1 MILIGENIQILSKAI
16 SEALADRRA
25 GPLQELAAKQA
36 EASVH
41 WIDLN
46 IGPARKNSAETMSW
60 LVNAIQEVVELP
72 LSLDTTNPV
81 AMEAGLA
88 LCRRKALINSASGT
102 QDSKERMLP
111 LAVKFNAN
119 VVVSVLN
126 DAGIPS
132 DAAARAESVMETIEY
147 ANGLGIPNEDIWV
160 DPILMPVGV
169 GQQDIL
175 EVVEFVGILPDIAP
189 GVKSTIGLS
198 NVSNGAPRHLRHI
211 INQVMMV
218 VLEQAGLYSAIV
230 DSFDRDLIDLN
241 SGKKQEIIAII
252 KKVMDGEDL
261 NMNAMSQVERDY
273 YKTARVIMGRDLYSP
288 SWLEI

>member
-1 MILIGENIQILSKAI
+1 MILIGENIQILSKVV
-16 SEALADRRA
+16 SEALVGRQA
-25 GPLQELAAKQA
+25 GPLQELARKQA
-36 EASVH
+36 EAGMH

-46 IGPARKNSAETMSW
+46 IGPARKDPTETMTW
-60 LVNAIQEVVELP
+60 LVDAIQEVVELP
-72 LSLDTTNPV
+72 LSLDTTNPM

-88 LCRRKALINSASGT
+88 LCRQKALINSASGT

-119 VVVSVLN
+119 VVISVLN
-126 DAGIPS
+126 DDGIPS
-132 DAAARAESVMETIEY
+132 DAAARAESIMETIDY
-147 ANGLGIPNEDIWV
+147 ANSLGIPNEDIWV

-175 EVVEFVGILPDIAP
+175 ETVEFVRMLPDIVP
-189 GVKSTIGLS
+189 GAKSTIGLS

-211 INQVMMV
+211 INQVMLV

-252 KKVMDGEDL
+252 QQVMDGEDL
-261 NMNAMSQVERDY
+261 DMRAMSQEERDY
-273 YKTARVIMGRDLYSP
+273 YKTARVIMGHDLYSP

>member
-1 MILIGENIQILSKAI
+1 MILIGENIQILSKAV
-16 SEALADRRA
+16 SEALAGRQA
-25 GPLQELAAKQA
+25 GPLQELAVSQA
-36 EASVH
+36 QAGVH

-46 IGPARKNSAETMSW
+46 IGPARKNPTETMGW

-111 LAVKFNAN
+111 LTAKFGAN
-119 VVVSVLN
+119 VVISVLN
-126 DAGIPS
+126 DGGIPS
-132 DAAARAESVMETIEY
+132 DAAARAESIMETIEY
-147 ANGLGIPNEDIWV
+147 ANGLGIPTEDIWV

-175 EVVEFVGILPDIAP
+175 EVVEFVRMLPDIAP

-211 INQVMMV
+211 LNQVMMV
-218 VLEQAGLYSAIV
+218 ILEQAGLYSAIV
-230 DSFDRDLIDLN
+230 DSFDRDLV
-241 SGKKQEIIAII
+241 EINAGRKPQIVSII
-252 KKVMDGEDL
+252 QKVMDGEELD
-261 NMNAMSQVERDY
+261 MKSMSPVEKDY
-273 YKTARVIMGRDLYSP
+273 YKTARVMMGRELYSP

>member
-1 MILIGENIQILSKAI
+1 MILIGENIQILSKAV
-16 SEALADRRA
+16 SEALAGRQA
-25 GPLQELAAKQA
+25 APLQELASKQA
-36 EASVH
+36 EAGVH

-46 IGPARKNSAETMSW
+46 IGPARKNPAETMGW

-81 AMEAGLA
+81 AMEAGLV
-88 LCRRKALINSASGT
+88 LCSRKALINSASGT

-111 LAVKFNAN
+111 LAAKFSAN

-132 DAAARAESVMETIEY
+132 DAAARAESIMETVEY
-147 ANGLGIPNEDIWV
+147 ANSLGIPNEDIWV

-175 EVVEFVGILPDIAP
+175 EVVEFVRMLPDIAP

-211 INQVMMV
+211 LNQVMMV
-218 VLEQAGLYSAIV
+218 ILEQAGLYSAIV
-230 DSFDRDLIDLN
+230 DSFDRDLVDLN
-241 SGKKQEIIAII
+241 AGRKQEIIAII
-252 KKVMDGEDL
+252 KQVMDGGDL
-261 NMNAMSQVERDY
+261 DMKAMSQVERDY

>member
-1 MILIGENIQILSKAI
+1 MILIGENIQILSKAV
-16 SEALADRRA
+16 SEALAGREAR
-25 GPLQELAAKQA
+25 PLQELASKQA
-36 EASVH
+36 EAGAH

-46 IGPARKNSAETMSW
+46 IGPARKNPTETMSW
-60 LVNAIQEVVELP
+60 LVNAIQEAVDLP

-88 LCRRKALINSASGT
+88 VCRRKPLINSAAGT

-111 LAVKFNAN
+111 LARKYGAN
-119 VVVSVLN
+119 VVISVLN

-132 DAAARAESVMETIEY
+132 DAASRAESIMETIDY
-147 ANGLGIPNEDIWV
+147 ANSLGIPTEDIWV

-175 EVVEFVGILPDIAP
+175 EVLEFVRMLPDIAP

-198 NVSNGAPRHLRHI
+198 NVSNGAPPHLRHI
-211 INQVMMV
+211 LNQVMMV
-218 VLEQAGLYSAIV
+218 ALEKAGLYSAIV
-230 DSFDRDLIDLN
+230 DSFDQDLISLN
-241 SGKKQEIIAII
+241 NGNKAEIIALIQQ
-252 KKVMDGEDL
+252 VMEGGTL
-261 NMNAMSQVERDY
+261 GVAAMSPVERNY
-273 YKTARVIMGRDLYSP
+273 YKTARVIMGRELYSP

>member
-1 MILIGENIQILSKAI
+1 MILIGENIQIISKAV
-16 SEALADRRA
+16 SEALAGRQA
-25 GPLQELAAKQA
+25 VPLQELASKQA
-36 EASVH
+36 EAGVH

-46 IGPARKNSAETMSW
+46 IGPARKNPTETMSW
-60 LVNAIQEVVELP
+60 LVNAIQEVVTLP

-88 LCRRKALINSASGT
+88 LCKQKALINSASGA

-111 LAVKFNAN
+111 LAVKFSAN
-119 VVVSVLN
+119 VVISVLN

-132 DAAARAESVMETIEY
+132 DAAARAESIMETVEY
-147 ANGLGIPNEDIWV
+147 ANNLGISTEDIWV

-175 EVVEFVGILPDIAP
+175 EVIEFVRMLPDIAP

-211 INQVMMV
+211 LNQVMMV
-218 VLEQAGLYSAIV
+218 ILEQAGLYSAIV
-230 DSFDRDLIDLN
+230 DSFDQDLIDLN
-241 SGKKQEIIAII
+241 SGKKQEIISII

-261 NMNAMSQVERDY
+261 DMKAMSQVERDY
-273 YKTARVIMGRDLYSP
+273 YKTARVIMGRELYSP

>member
-1 MILIGENIQILSKAI
+1 MILIGENIQILSKAV
-16 SEALADRRA
+16 SEALAGRQA
-25 GPLQELAAKQA
+25 APLQELAGKQA
-36 EASVH
+36 EAGVH

-46 IGPARKNSAETMSW
+46 IGPARKNPAETMTW
-60 LVNAIQEVVELP
+60 LVNAIQEVVKLP
-72 LSLDTTNPV
+72 LSLDTTNPL

-88 LCRRKALINSASGT
+88 LCRQKPLINSASGT

-111 LAVKFNAN
+111 LAAKFKAN

-132 DAAARAESVMETIEY
+132 DAAARAESIMETVDY

-175 EVVEFVGILPDIAP
+175 EVVEFVRMLPDIAP

-241 SGKKQEIIAII
+241 SGKKQGIIAII
-252 KKVMDGEDL
+252 KQVMDGEDL
-261 NMNAMSQVERDY
+261 DMKAMSQEERDY

>member
-1 MILIGENIQILSKAI
+1 MILIGENIQILSKAV
-16 SEALADRRA
+16 SEALAGRQA
-25 GPLQELAAKQA
+25 GLLQELAVKQA
-36 EASVH
+36 EAGVH

-46 IGPARKNSAETMSW
+46 IGPARKNPTETMGW
-60 LVNAIQEVVELP
+60 LVNAIQEVVDLP

-111 LAVKFNAN
+111 LAAKFNAN

-132 DAAARAESVMETIEY
+132 DAAARAESIMETIDY

-169 GQQDIL
+169 GQQDLL
-175 EVVEFVGILPDIAP
+175 EVVEFVRMLPDIAP

-211 INQVMMV
+211 INQAMMV

-241 SGKKQEIIAII
+241 SGKKQDIIAII
-252 KKVMDGEDL
+252 TKVMDGADL
-261 NMNAMSQVERDY
+261 DMKAMSQEERDY

>member
-1 MILIGENIQILSKAI
+1 MILIGENIQILSKSV
-16 SEALADRRA
+16 SEALAGRQARL
-25 GPLQELAAKQA
+25 LQELAGKQA
-36 EASVH
+36 EAGVH

-46 IGPARKNSAETMSW
+46 IGPARKNPAETMSW
-60 LVNAIQEVVELP
+60 PVNVIQEVVDLP

-88 LCRRKALINSASGT
+88 FCRRKALINSASGT
-102 QDSKERMLP
+102 KDSKERMLP
-111 LAVKFNAN
+111 LAKKFKAN

-132 DAAARAESVMETIEY
+132 DAAARAESIMETIDY
-147 ANGLGIPNEDIWV
+147 ANSLGIPNEDIWV
-160 DPILMPVGV
+160 DPVLMPVGV
-169 GQQDIL
+169 GQQDIQ
-175 EVVEFVGILPDIAP
+175 EVVEFVRMLPDIAP

-198 NVSNGAPRHLRHI
+198 NVSNGAPRHLRHL

-230 DSFDRDLIDLN
+230 DSFDRDLIELN
-241 SGKKQEIIAII
+241 AGKKQEIVSLIQKVINGEELEI
-252 KKVMDGEDL
+252 KT
-261 NMNAMSQVERDY
+261 MSPVEKDY

>member
-1 MILIGENIQILSKAI
+1 MILIGENIQILSKAV
-16 SEALADRRA
+16 SEALAGRQAR
-25 GPLQELAAKQA
+25 PLQELAGKQA
-36 EASVH
+36 EAGVH

-46 IGPARKNSAETMSW
+46 IGPARKNPAETMSW
-60 LVNAIQEVVELP
+60 PVNTIQEVVDLP

-102 QDSKERMLP
+102 KESKERMLP
-111 LAVKFNAN
+111 LAKKYNAN
-119 VVVSVLN
+119 VIISALN
-126 DAGIPS
+126 DTGIPS
-132 DAAARAESVMETIEY
+132 DAAARAESIMETIDY

-175 EVVEFVGILPDIAP
+175 EVVEFVRMLPDIAP
-189 GVKSTIGLS
+189 DVKSTIGLS

-211 INQVMMV
+211 INKVMMV

-230 DSFDRDLIDLN
+230 DSFDRELIELN
-241 SGKKQEIIAII
+241 AGKKQDIISLIQKVINGEEIEIQT
-252 KKVMDGEDL
+252 
-261 NMNAMSQVERDY
+261 MSPVEKDY
-273 YKTARVIMGRDLYSP
+273 YKTARVIMGYDLYSP
-288 SWLEI
+288 SWLEL